1 MRGAGITR
9 SRAGRHKKLA
19 RKSLEGNVLGSAAL
33 GGKLWGLARK
43 KELFK
48 PSLTLG
54 GTRLCMQQIN
64 RWVLDCIRSESVL
77 RRKQLLR
84 GELCTEAAK
93 NIINYFA
100 RYMLLSKI
108 GKDSLQNQLVSI
120 GPKHI
125 CRKIKKHPPLP
136 FPACWGIAMASSEYL
151 LCLSAFNISICG
163 ASCLQSCRPLNA
175 ALQKEFAPAQQ
186 IKCFSSCLACVP

>member
-1 MRGAGITR
+1 
-9 SRAGRHKKLA
+9 
-19 RKSLEGNVLGSAAL
+19 
-33 GGKLWGLARK
+33 
-43 KELFK
+43 
-48 PSLTLG
+48 
-54 GTRLCMQQIN
+54 MQQIN

-125 CRKIKKHPPLP
+125 CRKIKKHPPP
-136 FPACWGIAMASSEYL
+136 SIPCL
-151 LCLSAFNISICG
+151 LGHSNGF
-163 ASCLQSCRPLNA
+163 
-175 ALQKEFAPAQQ
+175 
-186 IKCFSSCLACVP
+186 